1 MMETSGRVSRPR
13 AAPSRSISAI
23 PCRRSDTGLVCP
35 LSSGR
40 DVSVC
45 SSLLLTRKIVSKE
58 RGFLM
63 RQLQLVGHGEP
74 SDVIELKTVPEP
86 ALGQEDVLISM
97 EAAPLNP
104 SDFLFVRGMYGVRPD
119 FPSPVGAEGV
129 GRITQ
134 TGSKVDRALQGKRA
148 LILPTYEQG
157 TWADQV
163 VVPVRNIVPMS
174 DEADPLQLS
183 MIGINPATA
192 YLLLNRYVSLM
203 PGDWIGQTAAN
214 SAMGQYIIAL
224 AKLAGVKTLNV
235 VRREEAAEQ
244 VRQFGGDRVVIQGD
258 NLLNDIEEALDGKKL
273 SLVLDTVGGTPVG
286 ELAKSLKSGGSV
298 VVYALQSGQFPA
310 FSTRDFIYHG
320 LSLHGFWVINWIRNT
335 PRTESQEIYQKL
347 GDLVADGSLSAAVEH
362 VYTLEQFKEAFKHS
376 LKSNRS
382 GKILFKFGANR

>member
-1 MMETSGRVSRPR
+1 MLAESPR
-13 AAPSRSISAI
+13 LD
-23 PCRRSDTGLVCP
+23 RRL
-35 LSSGR
+35 
-40 DVSVC
+40 
-45 SSLLLTRKIVSKE
+45 IV
-58 RGFLM
+58 
-63 RQLQLVGHGEP
+63 
-74 SDVIELKTVPEP
+74 
-86 ALGQEDVLISM
+86 AL
-97 EAAPLNP
+97 
-104 SDFLFVRGMYGVRPD
+104 R
-119 FPSPVGAEGV
+119 
-129 GRITQ
+129 
-134 TGSKVDRALQGKRA
+134 GKRV

-244 VRQFGGDRVVIQGD
+244 VRQWGGDRVVLQGD
-258 NLLNDIEEALDGKKL
+258 NLHKDIEEALDGKKL

-286 ELAKSLKSGGSV
+286 ELAKSLKPGGSI
-298 VVYALQSGQFPA
+298 VVYAMQSGQFPA
-310 FSTRDFIYHG
+310 MPPKEFIYRG
-320 LSLHGFWVINWIRNT
+320 LSLHGFWLINWIRNA
-335 PRTESQEIYQKL
+335 PRTEIEEIYQKL

-362 VYTLEQFKEAFKHS
+362 VYPLDQFKEAFKQS

-382 GKILFKFGANR
+382 GKILFKFGATDVISK